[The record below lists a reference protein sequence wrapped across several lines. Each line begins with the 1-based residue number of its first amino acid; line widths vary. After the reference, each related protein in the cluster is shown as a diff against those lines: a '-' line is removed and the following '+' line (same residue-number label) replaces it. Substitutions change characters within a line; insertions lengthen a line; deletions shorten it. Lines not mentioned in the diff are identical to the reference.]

1 MTATASA
8 ARRRID
14 AAPAADPPFPD
25 EILEEI
31 FLRLGGAADLA
42 RAAAAC
48 ASFRRV
54 ATARPFLRRF
64 RSLHA
69 PPVLGFLDIH
79 GFHPAAPPH
88 SSAPAAAA
96 LARAAADFTFSYLPE
111 PSRRWSVVDARD
123 GLVLLSRPIAGAGA
137 GAFADLV
144 VCDPLYRRYVLV
156 PPIPDDLA
164 ASVPQHMTAGD
175 SSPSWFRPVPP
186 RPARARVPRHP
197 RLPPRR
203 AADFTFSYLPEPSRR
218 WSVVDAR
225 DGLVLLSR
233 PIAGAFADLVVCDPL
248 YRRYVLVPPI
258 PDDLAASVPQH
269 DRRRFISFL
278 VPAGDCEKGSPSF
291 SLVCASVD
299 SESKA
304 VAFLFRS
311 GADGNW
317 RGIANSSRLP
327 LPHMLFSWASH
338 RSYAHGCFYWIVG
351 YSTDDSYLLV
361 LDTHEMKLFATID
374 LPLRP
379 NNGMRAI
386 VETGEEGM
394 LGLLTFDASAIR
406 LFRRTWPKNN
416 ASVGAEEEEEWQ
428 LYKTAAPLP
437 RNLNGNCYD
446 WYRPSCAAGV
456 YLLVLGRESLR
467 KSRCSWH
474 YYTLDLRTLPLERLC
489 VLDCAV
495 ISSSHLYS
503 RFPPPFAPPGI

>member
-8 ARRRID
+8 ARRRIA

-144 VCDPLYRRYVLV
+144 VCDPLYRRK
-156 PPIPDDLA
+156 
-164 ASVPQHMTAGD
+164 
-175 SSPSWFRPVPP
+175 PV
-186 RPARARVPRHP
+186 
-197 RLPPRR
+197 
-203 AADFTFSYLPEPSRR
+203 
-218 WSVVDAR
+218 
-225 DGLVLLSR
+225 
-233 PIAGAFADLVVCDPL
+233 
-248 YRRYVLVPPI
+248 
-258 PDDLAASVPQH
+258 
-269 DRRRFISFL
+269 
-278 VPAGDCEKGSPSF
+278 
-291 SLVCASVD
+291 
-299 SESKA
+299 
-304 VAFLFRS
+304 
-311 GADGNW
+311 
-317 RGIANSSRLP
+317 
-327 LPHMLFSWASH
+327 MLFSWASN
-338 RSYAHGCFYWIVG
+338 RSYAHGCFYWIVD

-361 LDTHEMKLFATID
+361 LDTREMKLFATID

-379 NNGMRAI
+379 PNNGVRTI
-386 VETGEEGM
+386 VEAGEEGM

-406 LFRRTWPKNN
+406 LFRRTWRKNN
-416 ASVGAEEEEEWQ
+416 ASVDAAAEEEEWQ
-428 LYKTAAPLP
+428 PYKTAAPLP
-437 RNLNGNCYD
+437 RKLNGNYYD

-467 KSRCSWH
+467 NSGCSWQ
-474 YYTLDLRTLPLERLC
+474 YYTLDLRTLLLERLF
-489 VLDCAV
+489 VLDSAV
-495 ISSSHLYS
+495 ISSSQLYS
-503 RFPPPFAPPGI
+503 RFPPPFAPPGL

>member
-8 ARRRID
+8 ARRRI
-14 AAPAADPPFPD
+14 ASALAADPPFPD
-25 EILEEI
+25 ELMEEI

-48 ASFRRV
+48 ASFHRI

-79 GFHPAAPPH
+79 SFHPAAPPH

-96 LARAAADFTFSYLPE
+96 LARPAADFTFSYIPE

-123 GLVLLSRPIAGAGA
+123 GLVLLSGPIAGAGA

-144 VCDPLYRRYVLV
+144 VCDPLYRRE
-156 PPIPDDLA
+156 
-164 ASVPQHMTAGD
+164 SK
-175 SSPSWFRPVPP
+175 PV
-186 RPARARVPRHP
+186 
-197 RLPPRR
+197 
-203 AADFTFSYLPEPSRR
+203 
-218 WSVVDAR
+218 
-225 DGLVLLSR
+225 
-233 PIAGAFADLVVCDPL
+233 AFV
-248 YRRYVLVPPI
+248 
-258 PDDLAASVPQH
+258 
-269 DRRRFISFL
+269 FIS
-278 VPAGDCEKGSPSF
+278 
-291 SLVCASVD
+291 
-299 SESKA
+299 
-304 VAFLFRS
+304 S
-311 GADGNW
+311 GDGNW
-317 RGIANSSRLP
+317 RRIANHSYSRPP
-327 LPHMLFSWASH
+327 LPQMLFSWASN
-338 RSYAHGCFYWIVG
+338 RSYAHGCFYWIVD

-361 LDTHEMKLFATID
+361 LDTREMKLFATID

-379 NNGMRAI
+379 PNNGVRTI
-386 VETGEEGM
+386 VEAGEEGM

-406 LFRRTWPKNN
+406 LFRRSWRKNN
-416 ASVGAEEEEEWQ
+416 ASVGAEEEEWQ

-446 WYRPSCAAGV
+446 WYRPSCAAGI
-456 YLLVLGRESLR
+456 YLLVLGCESLR

-474 YYTLDLRTLPLERLC
+474 YCTLDLRTLLLERLC
-489 VLDCAV
+489 VLDSPV